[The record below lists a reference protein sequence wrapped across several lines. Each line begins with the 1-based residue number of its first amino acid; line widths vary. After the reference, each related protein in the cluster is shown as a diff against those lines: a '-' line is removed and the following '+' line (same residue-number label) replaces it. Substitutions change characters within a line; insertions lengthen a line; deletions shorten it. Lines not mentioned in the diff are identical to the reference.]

1 MIRVVILFLV
11 ILAGIS
17 MIGNIVTKF
26 LHGPPEPPPKL
37 ATRAK
42 CGNCGRTVIGTTPCV
57 CGKG

>member
-1 MIRVVILFLV
+1 MIKIVILFLLV
-11 ILAGIS
+11 LVGIA
-17 MIGNIVTKF
+17 MIGNIVTK
-26 LHGPPEPPPKL
+26 LLRGPPEPPKL